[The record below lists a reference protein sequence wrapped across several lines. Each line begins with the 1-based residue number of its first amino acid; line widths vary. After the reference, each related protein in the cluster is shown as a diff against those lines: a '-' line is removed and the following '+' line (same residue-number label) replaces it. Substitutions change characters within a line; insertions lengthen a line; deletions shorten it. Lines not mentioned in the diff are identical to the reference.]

1 MPRDDATAV
10 LRISARG
17 LHPMQKMLDIDQKY
31 IRALV
36 QETIEEVGLV
46 AQDILADHAP
56 DRTGRLKGSVVV
68 TGRNRS
74 TSRPQIRIGVVGA
87 RSETGFPYLN
97 VTRFG
102 RRAVEASRTREGFRP
117 LAGTGSAR
125 LARTPATGSGQHRPF
140 RAHMLRYTPGQEGT
154 PSLYRRRAKAYHPGR
169 DWVRASDDDIKTM
182 SDYAFR
188 KVTRDI
194 EKALTSGGSKPRTTS
209 VSVRSRFGR
218 FS

>member
-10 LRISARG
+10 IRISARG
-17 LHPMQKMLDIDQKY
+17 LSPMQKMLDVDQKY
-31 IRALV
+31 IRGLI

-46 AQDILADHAP
+46 AQEILADHAP
-56 DRTGRLKGSVVV
+56 DRTGRLKGGVVV

-74 TSRPQIRIGVVGA
+74 TVRPQIRIGVVGA
-87 RSETGFPYLN
+87 RSDTGFPYLS

-117 LAGTGSAR
+117 EAGTGGSR

-140 RAHMLRYTPGQEGT
+140 RAHMLSFTPGEPT
-154 PSLYRRRAKAYHPGR
+154 SRSLYRRRVGAYHPRR
-169 DWVRASDDDIKTM
+169 DWVRASEGDIKVM
-182 SDYAFR
+182 SDYAFQ

-194 EKALTSGGSKPRTTS
+194 QKVLTSGGSKPRTTS
-209 VSVRSRFGR
+209 VSVKSRFGR